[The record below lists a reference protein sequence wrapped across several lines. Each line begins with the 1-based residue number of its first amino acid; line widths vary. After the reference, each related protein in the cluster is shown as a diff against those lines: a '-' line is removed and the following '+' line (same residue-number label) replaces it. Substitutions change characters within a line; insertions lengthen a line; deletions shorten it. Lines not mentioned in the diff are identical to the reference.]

1 MIYKHTS
8 AMLEEVM
15 GILNPK
21 PGQKFIDCT
30 LGGGGYSRAILE
42 KAGESGKVLAVD
54 LDELAIE
61 NAKLK
66 LKTEIKNKK
75 LILELGNFK
84 NLRAIA
90 GKHFA
95 DSDKFDGI
103 VFDLGL
109 SSAQLADR
117 NRGFSFNL
125 ADSPLKMNFG
135 GQISRTAEDIVNN
148 CSAEDLAEIFRNY
161 GEEKFAGRIS
171 SAIEIERKI
180 GRIISAEKLAEI
192 IVNAVPKRF
201 CPSKIHPATKVF
213 QALRIAVNQELEN
226 LREALP
232 QAVDL
237 LKAGGKLAIVSYHS
251 LEDRIVK
258 RYFKKESKDC
268 LCPPES
274 PICACGHKA
283 CLKILTHHILRPT
296 GEEVLKNPRAR
307 SAKLRAAEKI

>member
-1 MIYKHTS
+1 
-8 AMLEEVM
+8 MLGEVM
-15 GILNPK
+15 EILNPQ
-21 PGQKFIDCT
+21 PGQKFVDCT

-42 KAGESGKVLAVD
+42 KIGESGKVLAVD

-75 LILELGNFK
+75 LILELDNFK

-117 NRGFSFNL
+117 SRGFSFNL
-125 ADSPLKMNFG
+125 TDSPLKMNFG
-135 GQISRTAEDIVNN
+135 GQISRTAEDIVNSR
-148 CSAEDLAEIFRNY
+148 SAEDLARIFKNY
-161 GEEKFAGRIS
+161 GEEKFAYRIS
-171 SAIEIERKI
+171 SAIEKERKY

-201 CPSKIHPATKVF
+201 RSDKIHPATKVF

-226 LREALP
+226 LQEALP
-232 QAVDL
+232 QTVDL
-237 LKAGGKLAIVSYHS
+237 LKTGGKLAIVSYHS

-268 LCPPES
+268 LCPPEA

-283 CLKILTHHILRPT
+283 CLKILTNHILRPT
-296 GEEVLKNPRAR
+296 EEEVLKNPRAR